1 MFSSLNNCRTF
12 NKTRKDDFESLLYI
26 LLYLTNKFR
35 LPWEDLKLG
44 KSQEQFTKSLQQRVS
59 TEMITKTL
67 KAMPQRFRNHL
78 KDCYSL
84 KFEDTPDYE
93 SFRQELKLA
102 ISEISSAQQN
112 FQEQPVPFRTPDSS
126 VKTIL
131 NLGNSNENI
140 QISIRSGGSCP
151 SFTLLSSGG
160 ENSENFS
167 ISSQQASNV
176 TDQETPKSLNQKIQ
190 KIN

>member
-59 TEMITKTL
+59 TQMITKTL
-67 KAMPQRFRNHL
+67 KTMPQRFRNHL
-78 KDCYSL
+78 KDCYEL

-93 SFRQELKLA
+93 SLRLELKLA
-102 ISEISSAQQN
+102 ISEISSSQQN

-126 VKTIL
+126 VKTVF
-131 NLGNSNENI
+131 NLGNSNENMLM
-140 QISIRSGGSCP
+140 SIRSGGSCP

-160 ENSENFS
+160 DNSENFS

>member
-59 TEMITKTL
+59 TQMITKTL